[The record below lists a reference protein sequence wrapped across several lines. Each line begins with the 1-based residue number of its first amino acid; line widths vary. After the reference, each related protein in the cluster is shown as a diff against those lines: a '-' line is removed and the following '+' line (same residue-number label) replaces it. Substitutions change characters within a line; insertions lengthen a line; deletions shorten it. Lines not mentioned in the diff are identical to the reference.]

1 MEWTVVSVIIA
12 LVGLFAAVGAPI
24 IRQTRT
30 MTKLDSTMENLS
42 SKLVQLES
50 KNSDAHARIWTH
62 NEKQDEQIHNHEI
75 RIVKL
80 EEHKDAPFKKEK

>member
-1 MEWTVVSVIIA
+1 MEWTVVTVIIA

-42 SKLVQLES
+42 DKLVQLES
-50 KNSDAHARIWTH
+50 KNADSHRRIWEH
-62 NEKQDEQIHNHEI
+62 NEKQDETLQDHEI

-80 EEHKDAPFKKEK
+80 EGSKDTPPKR